1 MLDLI
6 NTWQIHQIPGLENGS
21 HAELDMGC
29 GKGRF
34 TVELARRY
42 PERTILAND
51 VLGDRLRC
59 VQRRG
64 INAGCGNLTVLRAV
78 HLPLVSFQ
86 LPPRCLD
93 RVHLLCPDPWPKKRH
108 TIRRLVCTDFLCRM
122 RRILKPGGIFHLAT
136 DYGPYYE
143 DWLRMFSRLSFY
155 QPCPEGIADVADIKT
170 DFELRWNAEGKEVQH
185 IAFKL
190 VE

>member
-6 NTWQIHQIPGLENGS
+6 NTWQIHQIPGVDGKAP
-21 HAELDMGC
+21 AELDMGC

-64 INAGCGNLTVLRAV
+64 VVAGCKNLTVLRAV

-86 LPPRCLD
+86 LPPQSLD

-143 DWLRMFSRLSFY
+143 DWLRMFAALDFY
-155 QPCPEGIADVADIKT
+155 EPCPEGIADVADIKT

-190 VE
+190 VK